1 MVDDNLLAVDSITNQ
16 TARSV
21 LAWLTMLIQKNEA
34 NIADAESE
42 RKKSEKK
49 NKK

>member
-1 MVDDNLLAVDSITNQ
+1 
-16 TARSV
+16 
-21 LAWLTMLIQKNEA
+21 MLIQKNEA